1 MKSTAVIYVCM
12 LKDRGE
18 LRYIP
23 VETIMNNVYAASSV
37 AMNHTETKL

>member
-18 LRYIP
+18 LPYI
-23 VETIMNNVYAASSV
+23 ETIMNNVYAASSV